1 MCLEF
6 SSCFGGR
13 RRDDY
18 GGRARSRGGG
28 YWSAPVPAPVYQ
40 QEQPPAVAHEAYH
53 EGAPKADHT
62 DAAGSH
68 AAYLQ
73 DKAGSETPPR
83 HPAWHNKVAD
93 DAYTPRPHEAAAP
106 DHSHRDNAL
115 MDYYHHH
122 HPRQV
127 LATSR

>member
-6 SSCFGGR
+6 GSCFGGR

-73 DKAGSETPPR
+73 DQAGGETPPR
-83 HPAWHNKVAD
+83 HPAWHHNKVGD
-93 DAYTPRPHEAAAP
+93 DTGNGAYTPRRHEAA
-106 DHSHRDNAL
+106 DHRDNAA
-115 MDYYHHH
+115 MDYHYY

-127 LATSR
+127 LASR

>member
-6 SSCFGGR
+6 GSCFGGR

-73 DKAGSETPPR
+73 PSTEAAPTPPSPR
-83 HPAWHNKVAD
+83 TLSPPMPGADPAA
-93 DAYTPRPHEAAAP
+93 RELAAAA
-106 DHSHRDNAL
+106 HCFL
-115 MDYYHHH
+115 
-122 HPRQV
+122 
-127 LATSR
+127 